1 MPFRLITAPATFSRL
16 MRRLI
21 CMRKIFSDMYNV
33 DNFIDYILV
42 YTMTFEQHL
51 KVLKELFQR
60 LHDAVL
66 TAKPNKCSIAYSDLN
81 FLAHACIY
89 IST

>member
-1 MPFRLITAPATFSRL
+1 MI
-16 MRRLI
+16 
-21 CMRKIFSDMYNV
+21 
-33 DNFIDYILV
+33 
-42 YTMTFEQHL
+42 FEQYL

-81 FLAHACIY
+81 CLAHACIY